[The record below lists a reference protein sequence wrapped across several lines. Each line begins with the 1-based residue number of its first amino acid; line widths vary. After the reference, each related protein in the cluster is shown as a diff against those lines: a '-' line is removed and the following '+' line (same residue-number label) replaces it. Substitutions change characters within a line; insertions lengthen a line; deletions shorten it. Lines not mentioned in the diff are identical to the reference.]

1 MMICGM
7 IGGRPVPHR
16 EVVVMPERR
25 APSVRGRQLAAELR
39 RLRDALR
46 LTGEEVAERLGWSPS
61 KISRIETGTTAPSVA
76 DLRQLLDTYEVS
88 GTQRERLE
96 LLGQT
101 AGQRGWWDAY
111 ADTLNSDYAALI
123 GLEDQAASIR
133 WYAAQIIP
141 GLAQTEVYAREIVR
155 SGSWTYP
162 PGEIERRVQVR
173 MNRQK
178 ILTRD
183 QPVTL
188 AVVLDEAVLHHQ
200 VGGPQL
206 MRAQLRHLAELS
218 GLPNVEVQVLP
229 DTAGAH
235 AAVHGEFQILGFP
248 ELIATD
254 VVYLEHLT
262 SSIYVEREA
271 EVFRY
276 SLAFDQLRAL
286 ALSADDS
293 RALIEQQAAT
303 LS

>member
-1 MMICGM
+1 
-7 IGGRPVPHR
+7 
-16 EVVVMPERR
+16 MPERR

-76 DLRQLLDTYEVS
+76 DLRRLLDTYQV
-88 GTQRERLE
+88 GGAQRERLE

-123 GLEDQAASIR
+123 GLEDQATSIR
-133 WYAAQIIP
+133 WYAAQIVP
-141 GLAQTEVYAREIVR
+141 GLTQTEDYAREIVR

-173 MNRQK
+173 RNRQK
-178 ILTRD
+178 VLTRD

-200 VGGPQL
+200 VGAPQL
-206 MRAQLRHLAELS
+206 MRGQLRHLTELS
-218 GLPNVEVQVLP
+218 SLPNVEIQVLS

-276 SLAFDQLRAL
+276 SLAFDQLRTL
-286 ALSADDS
+286 ALSANDS
-293 RALIEQQAAT
+293 RALIEAQAAT

>member
-1 MMICGM
+1 M
-7 IGGRPVPHR
+7 
-16 EVVVMPERR
+16 
-25 APSVRGRQLAAELR
+25 RGRQLAAELR
-39 RLRDALR
+39 RLRAALR
-46 LTGEEVAERLGWSPS
+46 LPGEEVADRLGWSPS
-61 KISRIETGTTAPSVA
+61 KISRSGTATTAPSVA
-76 DLRQLLDTYEVS
+76 DLRRLLDVHEVS
-88 GTQRERLE
+88 GTLREPR
-96 LLGQT
+96 GCRASPPGSAA
-101 AGQRGWWDAY
+101 AGTPRCHAEPG
-111 ADTLNSDYAALI
+111 NAALI

-133 WYAAQIIP
+133 WYAAQIVP
-141 GLAQTEVYAREIVR
+141 GLAQPEDYAREIVR
-155 SGSWTYP
+155 SGSWSYP

-188 AVVLDEAVLHHQ
+188 AVVLDEVVLHHR
-200 VGGPQL
+200 VGGPQV
-206 MRAQLRHLAELS
+206 MAAQLRHLAELS
-218 GLPNVEVQVLP
+218 SLPNVEVQVLP

-276 SLAFDQLRAL
+276 SLAFDQLRTL
-286 ALSADDS
+286 ALSPDDS
-293 RALIEQQAAT
+293 RALIEQQTAT
-303 LS
+303 LK

>member
-1 MMICGM
+1 
-7 IGGRPVPHR
+7 
-16 EVVVMPERR
+16 MPEPR

-61 KISRIETGTTAPSVA
+61 KISRLETGTTAPSVA
-76 DLRQLLDTYEVS
+76 DLRRLLDTYQVA
-88 GTQRERLE
+88 GTLRERLE

-133 WYAAQIIP
+133 WYAAQIVP
-141 GLAQTEVYAREIVR
+141 GLAQTEDYAREIVR

-178 ILTRD
+178 ILTRN
-183 QPVTL
+183 QPVIL

-200 VGGPQL
+200 VGGPEL
-206 MRAQLRHLAELS
+206 MCVQLRHLAGLS
-218 GLPNVEVQVLP
+218 NLPNVEVQVLP

-248 ELIATD
+248 ELIATN

-293 RALIEQQAAT
+293 RALIEAQAAT

>member
-1 MMICGM
+1 MTSA
-7 IGGRPVPHR
+7 RSAW
-16 EVVVMPERR
+16 R
-25 APSVRGRQLAAELR
+25 AAGALLVHPWLPPAA
-39 RLRDALR
+39 
-46 LTGEEVAERLGWSPS
+46 S
-61 KISRIETGTTAPSVA
+61 
-76 DLRQLLDTYEVS
+76 
-88 GTQRERLE
+88 RLE

-133 WYAAQIIP
+133 WYAAQIVP
-141 GLAQTEVYAREIVR
+141 GLAQTEDYAREIVR

-178 ILTRD
+178 ILTRN
-183 QPVTL
+183 QPVIL

-200 VGGPQL
+200 VGGPEL
-206 MRAQLRHLAELS
+206 MRVQLRHLAGLS
-218 GLPNVEVQVLP
+218 NLPNVEVQVLP

-293 RALIEQQAAT
+293 RALIEAQAAT

>member
-1 MMICGM
+1 
-7 IGGRPVPHR
+7 
-16 EVVVMPERR
+16 MPERR
-25 APSVRGRQLAAELR
+25 APSVRARQLAAELR

-61 KISRIETGTTAPSVA
+61 KVSRIETATTAPSLT
-76 DLRQLLDTYEVS
+76 DLRHLLDVYDVS

-111 ADTLNSDYAALI
+111 ADTLDSDYAALI
-123 GLEDQAASIR
+123 GLEDQATSVR
-133 WYAAQIIP
+133 WYAAQIVP
-141 GLAQTEVYAREIVR
+141 GLAQTEDYAREIVR

-173 MNRQK
+173 MNRQR

-183 QPVTL
+183 EPVAL
-188 AVVLDEAVLHHQ
+188 AVVLDEAVLHHR
-200 VGGPQL
+200 VGAPGVMRGQL
-206 MRAQLRHLAELS
+206 CHLAELS
-218 GLPNVEVQVLP
+218 GKPNIDIQVLP
-229 DTAGAH
+229 NTAGGH

-286 ALSADDS
+286 AMDAEDS

-303 LS
+303 LE

>member
-1 MMICGM
+1 MCGGVVRSGRV
-7 IGGRPVPHR
+7 GG
-16 EVVVMPERR
+16 
-25 APSVRGRQLAAELR
+25 AAALR

-61 KISRIETGTTAPSVA
+61 KVSRIETATTAPSVA
-76 DLRQLLDTYEVS
+76 DLRQLLDVYEVS
-88 GTQRERLE
+88 GTLRERLE

-123 GLEDQAASIR
+123 GLEDQATSIR
-133 WYAAQIIP
+133 WYAAQIVP
-141 GLAQTEVYAREIVR
+141 GLAQTEDYAREIVR

-188 AVVLDEAVLHHQ
+188 AIVLDEAVVHHQ
-200 VGGPQL
+200 VGGPQV
-206 MRAQLRHLAELS
+206 MAAQLRHLAELS

-229 DTAGAH
+229 GTAGAH

-276 SLAFDQLRAL
+276 SLAFDQLRTL
-286 ALSADDS
+286 ALSPDDS
-293 RALIEQQAAT
+293 RAVIEAQAAT
-303 LS
+303 LK

>member
-1 MMICGM
+1 M
-7 IGGRPVPHR
+7 
-16 EVVVMPERR
+16 
-25 APSVRGRQLAAELR
+25 
-39 RLRDALR
+39 
-46 LTGEEVAERLGWSPS
+46 
-61 KISRIETGTTAPSVA
+61 SRIETATTAPSVA
-76 DLRQLLDTYEVS
+76 DLRQLLDVYEVS

-123 GLEDQAASIR
+123 GLEDQATAIR
-133 WYAAQIIP
+133 WYAAQIVP
-141 GLAQTEVYAREIVR
+141 GLAQTQDYAREIVR

-162 PGEIERRVQVR
+162 PGEIERLVQVR
-173 MNRQK
+173 MNRQR
-178 ILTRD
+178 IVTRD
-183 QPVTL
+183 DAVTL

-200 VGGPQL
+200 VGGPQV
-206 MRAQLRHLAELS
+206 MSQQLSRLAELS
-218 GLPNVEVQVLP
+218 RLPNVEIQVLP
-229 DTAGAH
+229 NTAGAH
-235 AAVHGEFQILGFP
+235 AAVNGEFQILGFP

-286 ALSADDS
+286 ALNAEDS
-293 RALIEQQAAT
+293 NALIEARAAT
-303 LS
+303 LR

>member
-1 MMICGM
+1 
-7 IGGRPVPHR
+7 
-16 EVVVMPERR
+16 MPERR

-46 LTGEEVAERLGWSPS
+46 LTGEDVAERLGWSPS
-61 KISRIETGTTAPSVA
+61 KVSRIETATTAPSVA
-76 DLRQLLDTYEVS
+76 DLRQLLDVYEVS

-123 GLEDQAASIR
+123 GLEDQATAVR
-133 WYAAQIIP
+133 WYAAQIVP
-141 GLAQTEVYAREIVR
+141 GLAQTQDYAREIVR

-162 PGEIERRVQVR
+162 PGEIERLVQVR
-173 MNRQK
+173 MNRQR
-178 ILTRD
+178 IVTRD
-183 QPVTL
+183 DAVTL

-200 VGGPQL
+200 VGGPQV
-206 MRAQLRHLAELS
+206 MSQQLARLAELS
-218 GLPNVEVQVLP
+218 RLPNVEIQVLP
-229 DTAGAH
+229 NTAGAH
-235 AAVHGEFQILGFP
+235 AAVNGEFQILGFP

-286 ALSADDS
+286 ALNAEDS
-293 RALIEQQAAT
+293 NALIEARAAT
-303 LS
+303 LR

>member
-1 MMICGM
+1 MMIFGM
-7 IGGRPVPHR
+7 IGGRPVPVSGVLHAR
-16 EVVVMPERR
+16 AH
-25 APSVRGRQLAAELR
+25 APSVRGSELAAEVRAASGRAAGSLAKTITSPAGR
-39 RLRDALR
+39 VPAQGFPDRDRDHRTECGGPAAASGYLP
-46 LTGEEVAERLGWSPS
+46 GGWDP
-61 KISRIETGTTAPSVA
+61 A
-76 DLRQLLDTYEVS
+76 
-88 GTQRERLE
+88 ERLE

-123 GLEDQAASIR
+123 GLEDQATSIR
-133 WYAAQIIP
+133 WYAAQIVP
-141 GLAQTEVYAREIVR
+141 GLAQTEAYARVIVR

-218 GLPNVEVQVLP
+218 SLPNVEVQVLP

-235 AAVHGEFQILGFP
+235 AAVHGDFQILGFP

-286 ALSADDS
+286 ALSDDDS
-293 RALIEQQAAT
+293 RARIEAQAAT